1 MDKKQ
6 VEEAIFEALLR
17 QAVIDKYHAEIE
29 AIPSSTELS
38 QEISFTPE
46 FEFRMKKLF
55 AYERRKIL
63 INTISMYSKRIA
75 SIFIISIAIMFG
87 ILFLHPEVRA
97 ATNKAIVELYKKFTS
112 IIFIGESSEVDKR
125 DWYPMY
131 LPDGYYENSVE
142 DLGKVTYIEFIND
155 KGEKI
160 RFSYRAEGS
169 TSNLSI
175 DNENHIIENIKV
187 NENMGYSAIAL
198 TEEFENGVIWTIDG
212 FKLDLW
218 SRLSI
223 TEIKKIAESVS
234 EKNK

>member
-1 MDKKQ
+1 
-6 VEEAIFEALLR
+6 
-17 QAVIDKYHAEIE
+17 
-29 AIPSSTELS
+29 
-38 QEISFTPE
+38 
-46 FEFRMKKLF
+46 
-55 AYERRKIL
+55 
-63 INTISMYSKRIA
+63 
-75 SIFIISIAIMFG
+75 
-87 ILFLHPEVRA
+87 
-97 ATNKAIVELYKKFTS
+97 
-112 IIFIGESSEVDKR
+112 
-125 DWYPMY
+125 MY

-142 DLGKVTYIEFIND
+142 DLGKVIYIEFIND

>member
-29 AIPSSTELS
+29 AIPSNEELS

-46 FEFRMKKLF
+46 FELRMKKLF

-75 SIFIISIAIMFG
+75 SVFILAIAVMFG

-112 IIFIGESSEVDKR
+112 IIFIGEFSEVDRK

-142 DLGKVTYIEFIND
+142 NLGKVTYIEFIND

-160 RFSYRAEGS
+160 RFSYRAEDS

-175 DNENHIIENIKV
+175 DNEKHIIENIKV
-187 NENMGYSAIAL
+187 NGNVAYSAIAL
-198 TEEFENGVIWTIDG
+198 TDEFENGVIWIIDG
-212 FKLDLW
+212 YKIDIW